1 MRIGINARLLLKRKS
16 GIGYFTERVYEALAV
31 HASGSKV
38 FYYTDDSFTGIQEF
52 GLSKINSRQIRKP
65 LYLLWLNTIFKNRLR
80 RDKID
85 VLLSPNYTPPI
96 NPGCKSVVVFHDL
109 AYFKVP
115 HVHPN
120 KLYRDYMKW
129 ALPRIAKRADHIIAA
144 SIHTKKDIIDI
155 IKVPAEKI
163 SVVYQAPSNRFS
175 SNPGRDVID
184 SMMKKYR
191 LSSKYILFAGSID
204 ERKNLETA
212 IDALS
217 LYKKDTGDS
226 GVKLV
231 LAGKEDMMPK
241 YTRRLKAYINQKKMN
256 DSIIFT
262 GYISEDELIALYWGA
277 SALIFPSLYE
287 GFGVPPLEAML
298 AGVPVIASDIS
309 SIPELVGNAG
319 LLIKPGDIT
328 GFAEAI
334 NTVLN
339 SEKTAKE
346 LIEKGRA
353 RVMEFSWDKTGK
365 EIYSILQRVVD
376 E

>member
-1 MRIGINARLLLKRKS
+1 
-16 GIGYFTERVYEALAV
+16 
-31 HASGSKV
+31 
-38 FYYTDDSFTGIQEF
+38 
-52 GLSKINSRQIRKP
+52 
-65 LYLLWLNTIFKNRLR
+65 
-80 RDKID
+80 
-85 VLLSPNYTPPI
+85 
-96 NPGCKSVVVFHDL
+96 VVVFHDL

-120 KLYRDYMKW
+120 RFYRDYMKW
-129 ALPRIAKRADHIIAA
+129 ALPRIAKRADHIIAT
-144 SIHTKKDIIDI
+144 SIHTKEDIIDI
-155 IKVPAEKI
+155 IKIPAEKI

-175 SNPGRDVID
+175 SNPGRDIID

-212 IDALS
+212 IGALCY
-217 LYKKDTGDS
+217 YKKDTSDS

-231 LAGKEDMMPK
+231 LAGKDDMMPK
-241 YTRRLKAYINQKKMN
+241 YTGRLKAYINQKKMN

-298 AGVPVIASDIS
+298 AGIPVIASDIS
-309 SIPELVGNAG
+309 SIPELVGDAG

-339 SEKTAKE
+339 SEKTANE

-353 RVMEFSWDKTGK
+353 RVMREK
-365 EIYSILQRVVD
+365 
-376 E
+376 